1 MKVVPLV
8 LQSLCKWMARSRF
21 DAGALLAAGGLA
33 GVLGGFAPAHA
44 QTATSP
50 QRLDALSL
58 LPGSGLALPRSHDGV
73 DTRNTLATARTSQ
86 RSLLGDSASLT
97 RATLV
102 EMPADQIPGQ
112 FTRPKY
118 ALGFRSEGMKQFAKG
133 MGLDADTCLAPLIR
147 GRVSFTPSGDGSAR
161 LMVFA
166 RCSFH

>member
-1 MKVVPLV
+1 MKIVPLV
-8 LQSLCKWMARSRF
+8 LQGLCKWMARARLG
-21 DAGALLAAGGLA
+21 AGALLAAGGMS
-33 GVLGGFAPAHA
+33 GVLGGIASAQA
-44 QTATSP
+44 QTTTP
-50 QRLDALSL
+50 PPRHDALDL
-58 LPGSGLALPRSHDGV
+58 LPASGLALPRGHDSV
-73 DTRNTLATARTSQ
+73 DTRANLAMARSAA
-86 RSLLGDSASLT
+86 RALPGDSASLT
-97 RATLV
+97 RAALV

-112 FTRPKY
+112 VTRPKY

>member
-8 LQSLCKWMARSRF
+8 LQGLCKWMARSRF
-21 DAGALLAAGGLA
+21 GAGALLAAGGLT
-33 GVLGGFAPAHA
+33 GVLGSIAPAQA
-44 QTATSP
+44 QTTALP
-50 QRLDALSL
+50 QRLDALAL
-58 LPGSGLALPRSHDGV
+58 LPGSELALPRGHDSV
-73 DTRNTLATARTSQ
+73 DTRASLATARSSG